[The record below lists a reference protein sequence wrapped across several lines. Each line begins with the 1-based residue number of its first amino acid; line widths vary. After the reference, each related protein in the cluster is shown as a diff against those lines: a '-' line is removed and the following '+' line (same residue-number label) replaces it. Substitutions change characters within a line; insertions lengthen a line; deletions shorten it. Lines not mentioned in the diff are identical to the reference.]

1 MDYELI
7 FYLSG
12 GALAISAVVFS
23 FLGLR
28 LERFPGRVG
37 PAVVLWFVVLVGLSA
52 TFAVLH
58 SQHEEEH
65 REHEAGL
72 PHATEEAEE
81 IEEEA
86 AEAAPEH

>member
-7 FYLSG
+7 FYVSG
-12 GALAISAVVFS
+12 GILAASAVVVT

-28 LERFPGRVG
+28 LERFPGRAG
-37 PAVVLWFVVLVGLSA
+37 PLVVLWFVVFVGLSS
-52 TFAVLH
+52 TFGVLH

-72 PHATEEAEE
+72 PHAAEEAEE

-86 AEAAPEH
+86 E

>member
-12 GALAISAVVFS
+12 GVLAVSAVVFT

-28 LERFPGRVG
+28 IERFPGRAAPLV
-37 PAVVLWFVVLVGLSA
+37 ALWFVALVGLST

-72 PHATEEAEE
+72 PHATEEAEK
-81 IEEEA
+81 EESE
-86 AEAAPEH
+86 

>member
-12 GALAISAVVFS
+12 GALAVSAVVAT

-28 LERFPGRVG
+28 VANFPGRAAPLV
-37 PAVVLWFVVLVGLSA
+37 AIWFVVLVGMST

-65 REHEAGL
+65 REAEVGL
-72 PHATEEAEE
+72 PAATEEAEA
-81 IEEEA
+81 EEA
-86 AEAAPEH
+86 E

>member
-7 FYLSG
+7 FYLAG
-12 GALAISAVVFS
+12 GVTAVSAVIVS

-28 LERFPGRVG
+28 LKSFPGRLG
-37 PAVVLWFVVLVGLSA
+37 PIVALWFVALIGLTT

-65 REHEAGL
+65 HEEEVGL
-72 PHATEEAEE
+72 PHATEEAEK
-81 IEEEA
+81 EEA
-86 AEAAPEH
+86 E

>member
-7 FYLSG
+7 FYVSG
-12 GALAISAVVFS
+12 GVLAVSAVVFT

-28 LERFPGRVG
+28 VEKFPGRAAPLV
-37 PAVVLWFVVLVGLSA
+37 AVWFVALVGLSA

-72 PHATEEAEE
+72 PHATEEAEK
-81 IEEEA
+81 EEA
-86 AEAAPEH
+86 E

>member
-7 FYLSG
+7 FYVSG
-12 GALAISAVVFS
+12 AALAVSAVVFT

-28 LERFPGRVG
+28 IERFPGRAA
-37 PAVVLWFVVLVGLSA
+37 PVVAIWFVVLVGLST

-65 REHEAGL
+65 REAEAGV
-72 PHATEEAEE
+72 PHAAQEAEE
-81 IEEEA
+81 EEA
-86 AEAAPEH
+86 Q

>member
-7 FYLSG
+7 FYVSG
-12 GALAISAVVFS
+12 GVLTVSAVIVS

-28 LERFPGRVG
+28 LKSFPGRIG
-37 PAVVLWFVVLVGLSA
+37 PLVALWFVALVGVTT

-65 REHEAGL
+65 HEQEAGL

-81 IEEEA
+81 EENQ
-86 AEAAPEH
+86 

>member
-7 FYLSG
+7 FYVSG
-12 GALAISAVVFS
+12 SVLAVSAVVFT
-23 FLGLR
+23 FFGLR
-28 LERFPGRVG
+28 IERFPGRAAPLV
-37 PAVVLWFVVLVGLSA
+37 AVWFVALVGLSA

-72 PHATEEAEE
+72 SHATEEVEAEE
-81 IEEEA
+81 SE
-86 AEAAPEH
+86 

>member
-7 FYLSG
+7 FYVSG
-12 GALAISAVVFS
+12 SVLAVSAVVFT

-28 LERFPGRVG
+28 VERFPGRAG
-37 PAVVLWFVVLVGLSA
+37 PLVAVLFVALVGLSA

-72 PHATEEAEE
+72 PHATEEAEK
-81 IEEEA
+81 EESQ
-86 AEAAPEH
+86 

>member
-7 FYLSG
+7 FYVCGSV
-12 GALAISAVVFS
+12 LAVSAVAFT

-28 LERFPGRVG
+28 IEHFPGRAA
-37 PAVVLWFVVLVGLSA
+37 PVVAAWFIALVGLSA

-72 PHATEEAEE
+72 SHATEEAEK
-81 IEEEA
+81 EESE
-86 AEAAPEH
+86 

>member
-12 GALAISAVVFS
+12 GALAVSAIVAS

-28 LERFPGRVG
+28 VSKFPGRAAPLV
-37 PAVVLWFVVLVGLSA
+37 AVWFVALVGMSA

-65 REHEAGL
+65 HEEEVGL
-72 PHATEEAEE
+72 PAATEESEAEE
-81 IEEEA
+81 
-86 AEAAPEH
+86 AE

>member
-7 FYLSG
+7 FYISG
-12 GALAISAVVFS
+12 SVLAVSAVVFT

-28 LERFPGRVG
+28 VERFPGRAA
-37 PAVVLWFVVLVGLSA
+37 PVVALWFIALVGLST

-65 REHEAGL
+65 REHEVGL
-72 PHATEEAEE
+72 PHATEEAEK
-81 IEEEA
+81 EESE
-86 AEAAPEH
+86 